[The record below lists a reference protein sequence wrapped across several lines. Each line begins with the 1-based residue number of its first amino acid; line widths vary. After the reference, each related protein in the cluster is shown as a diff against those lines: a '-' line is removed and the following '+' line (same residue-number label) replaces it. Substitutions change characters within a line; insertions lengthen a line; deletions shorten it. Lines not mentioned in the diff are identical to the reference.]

1 MPTDRRSKTVLVA
14 GATGR
19 LGALVEL
26 LLERGHEVRTISRD
40 TASSAAERLRGIGAE
55 VRFGDFESRA
65 SIEAA
70 ATGADALFAT
80 GTAHKAGPVGE
91 ERHARNVTDAAA
103 AAGVGHLVY
112 SSGDGAAPD
121 SPLALFQAKHS
132 VEQHIR
138 ALPVAHTILAPVY
151 FMENLFNPWNL
162 PALEAGVFP
171 SPIPVD
177 APLQQLAISDLV
189 AFAAL
194 AIERPGEFAGKRI
207 ALASAEL
214 TGTQAAGA
222 FSSVTGREIVA
233 KQVPAAELPPPL
245 RALFGWL
252 GHAGHDVDIDALHG
266 RYPEIAWHDYPVWL
280 ESQRA
285 RLRNLCPHPEPI
297 AR

>member
-1 MPTDRRSKTVLVA
+1 MSTDHKLVLVA

-19 LGALVEL
+19 LSRIVEV
-26 LLERGHEVRTISRD
+26 LLERGHTLRAMTRNADSPG
-40 TASSAAERLRGIGAE
+40 AERLRALGAE
-55 VRFGDFESRA
+55 IVFGDFERPE

-70 ATGADALFAT
+70 AAGADAAFAT
-80 GTAHKAGPVGE
+80 GTAHRVGPDGE
-91 ERHARNVTDAAA
+91 LRHGRNLADAVA
-103 AAGVGHLVY
+103 AAGVPHLVY

-132 VEQHIR
+132 IEQHIR
-138 ALPVAHTILAPVY
+138 ALPIAHTILAPVY

-162 PALEAGVFP
+162 PALTAGVFP
-171 SPIPVD
+171 SPIRVD
-177 APLQQLAISDLV
+177 APLQQRAISDLV

-214 TGTQAAGA
+214 TGEQAAGA
-222 FSSVTGREIVA
+222 LATVTGREIVA

-252 GHAGHDVDIDALHG
+252 GQAGHDVDIAALHG
-266 RYPEIAWHDYPVWL
+266 RYPEIPWHDYPAWL
-280 ESQRA
+280 ESQRT
-285 RLRNLCPHPEPI
+285 RLRDLCPHPEPI